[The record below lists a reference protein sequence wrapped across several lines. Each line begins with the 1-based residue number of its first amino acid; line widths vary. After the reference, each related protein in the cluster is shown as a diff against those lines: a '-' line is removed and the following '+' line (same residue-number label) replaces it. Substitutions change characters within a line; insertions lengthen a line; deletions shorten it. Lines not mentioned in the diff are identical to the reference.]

1 MSNATVPPF
10 IPAEHTAPWLDLLMA
25 ADSWMVRSIRTALES
40 QSDRVDSLSLQAGS
54 LWLDTSKQAWDVEVC
69 KRLLALARAVHLP
82 EGIEALFSGAEVNFT
97 ERRPAL
103 HMACRGGAEIP
114 PSDRAQFTA
123 TEERLESFV
132 TAFHAGAL
140 RGATGAPLGHV
151 VNLGIGGSDLG
162 PRLACEALSH
172 LEPPRHGVRFVANLD
187 PSDFTS
193 TVRGL
198 EAARTLFVVSSKS
211 FGTAETLAN
220 LERART
226 WLAQELG
233 THETAAHF
241 LAVTSNPD
249 KAQALGFGPDRIL
262 WLPPWVGGRYSLW
275 SAVGLPVALAF
286 GWERFLELRAGAR
299 RMDEHFRTA
308 PLERNLP
315 VWLGVLGLWNAS
327 LLDVPSCAVLPYDQ
341 GLACFPAWLQQ
352 LEMESNGKRCRRDGS
367 LVPYSTA
374 TVVWGMNGTLGQHAF
389 HQLFYQGTRR
399 ITLEFIVPLPRPL
412 DAGRRALA
420 QHALAQAGALLLG
433 RTRDEARAAL
443 RAQGLPP
450 SEIEALAPHHEIPG
464 NRPSSVLLT
473 DGWDAGV
480 LGELLAAHEHAT
492 FVRGWIWGIDPF
504 DQYGVE
510 LGKELART
518 LAAGGT
524 LADFDPSTRALAARL
539 DAHR

>member
-1 MSNATVPPF
+1 MTDSLPPF
-10 IPAEHTAPWLDLLMA
+10 VAPEQTPEWAELLA
-25 ADSWMVRSIRTALES
+25 SADAWVARRITDAFAV
-40 QSDRVDSLSLQAGS
+40 DATRVDALSLPAGA
-54 LWLDTSKQAWDVEVC
+54 LWLDASKQAWDADVLA
-69 KRLLALARAVHLP
+69 RLLALAKAVRLP
-82 EGIEALFSGAEVNFT
+82 DGIEALFAGAEVNFT
-97 ERRPAL
+97 EHRPAL
-103 HMACRGGAEIP
+103 HMVCRGGAAVP
-114 PSDRAQFTA
+114 PPDRERFTA
-123 TEERLESFV
+123 TEAHLEALTS
-132 TAFHAGAL
+132 AFHQGEL
-140 RGATGAPLGHV
+140 RGATGARLDHV

-162 PRLACEALSH
+162 PRLVCEALSH

-187 PSDFTS
+187 PGDFNT

-220 LERART
+220 LERARA
-226 WLAQELG
+226 WLARELG

-241 LAVTSNPD
+241 LAITSNPD
-249 KAQALGFGPDRIL
+249 KARALGFAAERIL

-286 GWERFLELRAGAR
+286 GWARFLELRAGAR
-299 RMDEHFRTA
+299 RMDQHFRTA

-315 VWLGVLGLWNAS
+315 VWLGLLGLWNAS
-327 LLDVPSCAVLPYDQ
+327 LLDVSSCAVLPYDQ
-341 GLACFPAWLQQ
+341 GLAWFPAWLQQ

-367 LVPYSTA
+367 LVPYPTA
-374 TVVWGMNGTLGQHAF
+374 AVVWGMNGTLGQHAF

-399 ITLEFIVPLPRPL
+399 LTLDFIVPLPRPL

-420 QHALAQAGALLLG
+420 QHALAQAGALLAG
-433 RTRDEARAAL
+433 RTREEARAAL
-443 RAQGLPP
+443 RAQGLSPA
-450 SEIEALAPHHEIPG
+450 EIEALAPHHEIPG

-473 DGWDAGV
+473 DGWNAGV
-480 LGELLAAHEHAT
+480 LGELLAAYEHAT

-524 LADFDPSTRALAARL
+524 LAGFDPSTRALAARL
-539 DAHR
+539 DVHR